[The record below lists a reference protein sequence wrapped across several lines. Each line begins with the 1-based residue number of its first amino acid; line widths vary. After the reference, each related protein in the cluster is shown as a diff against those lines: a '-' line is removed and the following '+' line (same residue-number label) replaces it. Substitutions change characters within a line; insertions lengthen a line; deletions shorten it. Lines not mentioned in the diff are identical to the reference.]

1 MAVKFKA
8 KNNLSLD
15 KMKQVEFDGLT
26 MYKSQKQFLELEYNF
41 KQTKNIDENFTK
53 SESWVV

>member
-26 MYKSQKQFLELEYNF
+26 VYKPQKQFLEHEYNF

-53 SESWVV
+53 SES